1 MFFQADLFSQE
12 ELLVPKK
19 NDEGKYGYV
28 NQFGKERIDYKFDYA
43 GFFYNQYA
51 VVFQK
56 DSFYY
61 IGRAGDKKS
70 RGYVL
75 AYPFLEKYTIVSDG
89 NRFAYINTS
98 FQIKR
103 NKWFTR
109 AFLFQ
114 RGYAIARTKRYK
126 FMLNKQG
133 RLMRVS
139 NSYTIPV
146 QGKIHDV
153 AERMPY
159 FPGGPGNLHDYLQE
173 KLTGNT
179 LSQLLYVAFIV
190 EKDGSL
196 SKLSVLGNADQKTK
210 DSVRKVFSEMPPWVP
225 GRESGEVVRV
235 KMNIPLFAKHLQN
248 R

>member
-1 MFFQADLFSQE
+1 M
-12 ELLVPKK
+12 
-19 NDEGKYGYV
+19 
-28 NQFGKERIDYKFDYA
+28 FDYA

-61 IGRAGDKKS
+61 IDRTGEKIS
-70 RGYVL
+70 RGFIL
-75 AYPFLEKYTIVSDG
+75 AYPFLDKYTVVSDG
-89 NRFAYINTS
+89 NRFAFIDTS

-103 NKWFTR
+103 NKWFKR

-114 RGYAIARTKRYK
+114 RGYAVAETERYK
-126 FMLNKQG
+126 FLLNKQG

-139 NSYTIPV
+139 NSYKIPV
-146 QGKIHDV
+146 QGEVLDV

-159 FPGGPGNLHDYLQE
+159 FPGGPEYFSKYLQK
-173 KLTGNT
+173 KLEGNI
-179 LSQLLYVAFIV
+179 LNSLLYVAFVV

-196 SKLSVLGNADQKTK
+196 SKISVLGNADQQTK
-210 DSVRKVFSEMPPWVP
+210 DDIRKVLSEMPPWVP
-225 GRESGEVVRV
+225 GQESGEVVRV
-235 KMNIPLFAKHLQN
+235 QMNIPLFAKQRQN